1 MRVVEIEAEPLVER
15 LMIAETL
22 WAQIRGLLG
31 RPPLRPGEGFLI
43 RHCNSVHSFGMRY
56 PFLAVHLDKDYVVLK
71 TVLMGA
77 GHEPGLTA
85 TGTAMR
91 PAPNWCAANVSSRL
105 TSLRYLEACRYSG
118 PPGGSGDTPAISRVS
133 IDVINQTPF
142 CKR

>member
-71 TVLMGA
+71 TVLMQPSRFGRRVRGA
-77 GHEPGLTA
+77 RSVLELPLGPIPA
-85 TGTAMR
+85 TGYRMHLD
-91 PAPNWCAANVSSRL
+91 AA
-105 TSLRYLEACRYSG
+105 
-118 PPGGSGDTPAISRVS
+118 
-133 IDVINQTPF
+133 
-142 CKR
+142 